1 MKTLL
6 RCFGLAACLFG
17 QLGSVSPV
25 QAAVQ
30 TLNLFGRSNGE
41 LPSVVLD
48 EADWRWLRDKGSLRL
63 GAALP
68 DSAPFGMI
76 TGGQDYEGITADYAA
91 LLAGMLHIKI
101 EVLRYDSRAE
111 AMRALRDG
119 ELDLVGAV
127 NSFDGTDPELV
138 LTSAYVQ
145 APSVLVTRSGPS
157 KVLAPDL
164 AGNRLAIV
172 DQVQPTDVVTANY
185 PKAALQLHSSAQSAI
200 GAVAFNQ
207 ADAYLGDAVSTHYLV
222 GKYFLNDVYLTTLS
236 SVFST
241 HFSFALNQRNGQLL
255 QIINAALEVIPIS
268 DRMTILRR
276 WGAGDL
282 NVAGLDSLQFTVA
295 EQRWMQKHPRLTVAV
310 NDSLP
315 PVSFFDGQGEFR
327 GIGAEVL
334 AKVSQRTGLKF
345 DVLRSSSMEKL
356 VEQVRAGNADL
367 IAAFTPST
375 VREGELRFTRP
386 YMTSPFVLITQNE
399 AGSAQ
404 SFEGMVG
411 KRLAMRRGNA
421 LQEYIRET
429 FPGIQ
434 LIETATSAEALALVD
449 KGEADGA
456 LNSLINGRY
465 MILRQYRD
473 RLRVAGVVGPLSA
486 QTGFATDRGALE
498 LYSILDKALQSIP
511 PEELDELT
519 SRWRH
524 DVVID
529 NDSWLHHRSAV
540 IQGFVIFALLLI
552 LALAWIA
559 HLRKLVSIREKAELA
574 LNDQMEFM
582 RALIDGTPHPIYVR
596 DREGRLISCNSAY
609 LDALGLPRE
618 AVMGKRLIDSP
629 VVGHS
634 DAQTFQAEYVKVME
648 SGMRW
653 IKDRTYTHSDGV
665 VHTVYHWML
674 PYHTSEG
681 VVMGIIA
688 GWINISDRQRLMDQ
702 LQSAK
707 QSADDAN
714 RAKTTFLATMSHE
727 IRTPMNAVIG
737 MLELAMKKA
746 DQGVMD
752 RFAIEVASG
761 AARGLL
767 DLIGDILDIAR
778 IESGRLSLTP
788 ERASLRELVESV
800 VRMFEGVARQKG
812 VRLLLDFDLKAC
824 RDVLI
829 DPLRFKQILSNL
841 LSNAIK
847 FTDEGEVRLSVQTV
861 LGVCGERLAIHVQVK
876 DTGIGIS
883 AEDQALLFN
892 PFGQARNNHQSA
904 RGGSGLG
911 LVISR
916 TLCEMMDGHLHLT
929 SVPGKGTQIDI
940 RLDLLILQPVPAAES
955 PAAVLTDQ
963 ASVLNILV
971 IDDYPANRLLLSQ
984 QLSYLGHS
992 VSDAEDG
999 AHGLRAWRNGHFDVV
1014 ITDCNMPVMNGYELT
1029 RAIRDEEKSSGAEPC
1044 LILGLTANAQ
1054 PEEKDRCL
1062 AEGMDDCL
1070 FKPISLGDLSA
1081 RLASVQSG
1089 AELSTDSAPSP
1100 VVEGDINL
1108 SSLQQLTYGDHNA
1121 IRKLLGDLA
1130 SSNEEDMLRLIKL
1143 FGEHDLSG
1151 LSSLA
1156 HRVKGGARLIK
1167 AGSLILCC
1175 EQLESVCMGADSAAL
1190 TEAVDALQQA
1200 MEQLAHTLERH
1211 MADPDAVERG
1221 AGVAVD

>member
-6 RCFGLAACLFG
+6 RCCALAVCLLG
-17 QLGSVSPV
+17 QWGSVSPA

-30 TLNLFGRSNGE
+30 ALNLFGRSTGE
-41 LPSVVLD
+41 LPAVVLE
-48 EADWRWLRDKGSLRL
+48 EADWRWLRNKGSLRL

-68 DSAPFGMI
+68 DNAPFGMI

-91 LLAGMLHIKI
+91 LLAGMLHIRI
-101 EVLRYDSRAE
+101 DVFRYDSRNE
-111 AMRALRDG
+111 AMQALRDG
-119 ELDLVGAV
+119 EVDLVGAV
-127 NSFDGTDPELV
+127 NSFDGTDPELA
-138 LTSAYVQ
+138 LTTAYVQ
-145 APSVLVTRSGPS
+145 APSVLVTRSGAS
-157 KVLAPDL
+157 KALAPDL
-164 AGNRLAIV
+164 AGERLAIV
-172 DQVQPTDVVTANY
+172 DHLQPTDAVVANY
-185 PKAALQLHSSAQSAI
+185 PKSVLQFHTSAQNAI

-236 SVFST
+236 GVLST
-241 HFSFALNQRNGQLL
+241 HFSFALNQRNSQLL
-255 QIINAALEVIPIS
+255 HILNAALEVIPIS
-268 DRMTILRR
+268 DRMAILRR

-282 NVAGLDSLQFTVA
+282 NVAGLDPLPFTAA
-295 EQRWMQKHPRLTVAV
+295 EQRWMQSHPRLTVAV
-310 NDSLP
+310 NDGLP

-345 DVLRSSSMEKL
+345 DVVRSSSMEKL
-356 VEQVRAGNADL
+356 IEQIRAGKADL

-375 VREGELRFTRP
+375 AREGELRFTRP
-386 YMTSPFVLITQNE
+386 YLTSPFVLITRDLPDR
-399 AGSAQ
+399 AQ
-404 SFEGMVG
+404 SLQGMVG

-421 LQEYIRET
+421 LQDYLRES

-434 LIETATSAEALALVD
+434 LIETTTSAEALALVD
-449 KGEADGA
+449 KGDADGA

-473 RLRVAGVVGPLSA
+473 RLRVAAVVGPLSA
-486 QTGFATDRGALE
+486 PTGFATDRGALE

-511 PEELDELT
+511 PEELDELM

-540 IQGFVIFALLLI
+540 IQGFVIFALLLM
-552 LALAWIA
+552 LAAVWII
-559 HLRKLVSIREKAELA
+559 HLRKLVSTREKAERA

-582 RALIDGTPHPIYVR
+582 RALIDGTPHAIYVR

-618 AVMGKRLIDSP
+618 AVMGKRLTDSS

-634 DAQTFQAEYVKVME
+634 DAQTFQAEYIKVME
-648 SGMRW
+648 SGTRW
-653 IKDRTYTHSDGV
+653 IQDRTYIHSDGV

-688 GWINISDRQRLMDQ
+688 GWIDISDRQRLMDQ

-707 QSADDAN
+707 KSADDAN

-788 ERASLRELVESV
+788 QRASLRELVESV

-812 VRLLLDFDLKAC
+812 LRLLLDFDLKAS

-847 FTDEGEVRLSVQTV
+847 FTDEGEVRLSVQAV
-861 LGVCGERLAIHVQVK
+861 LGACGERLRIHVQVK
-876 DTGIGIS
+876 DSGIGIS
-883 AEDQALLFN
+883 PEDQALLFN

-916 TLCEMMDGHLHLT
+916 TLCEMMDGELHLT
-929 SVPGKGTQIDI
+929 SAPGKGTQIDI
-940 RLDLLILQPVPAAES
+940 CLDLLILQPVPATEL
-955 PAAVLTDQ
+955 PAAELTDQ

-999 AHGLRAWRNGHFDVV
+999 AHGLRAWRNGRFDVV

-1029 RAIRDEEKSSGAEPC
+1029 RAIRDEERSTGAGPC

-1070 FKPISLGDLSA
+1070 FKPISLGDLST
-1081 RLASVQSG
+1081 RLASVQSAAQSPAQG
-1089 AELSTDSAPSP
+1089 AVSP
-1100 VVEGDINL
+1100 AAEGDINL
-1108 SSLQQLTYGDHNA
+1108 NSLQQLTRGDQGA
-1121 IRKLLGDLA
+1121 VRKLLGDLA

-1151 LSSLA
+1151 LSDLA
-1156 HRVKGGARLIK
+1156 HRVKGGARIIK
-1167 AGSLILCC
+1167 AGGLIQCC
-1175 EQLESVCMGADSAAL
+1175 EQLEAICMGADAAAL

-1200 MEQLAHTLERH
+1200 MERLAHTLEHRIG
-1211 MADPDAVERG
+1211 DPGTVES
-1221 AGVAVD
+1221 

>member
-1 MKTLL
+1 MNTLL
-6 RCFGLAACLFG
+6 RCFGLAACL
-17 QLGSVSPV
+17 LGPV
-25 QAAVQ
+25 GCVAPAQGAVQ

-41 LPSVVLD
+41 TPAVVLE
-48 EADWRWLRDKGSLRL
+48 EADWRWLRNKSSLRL
-63 GAALP
+63 GV
-68 DSAPFGMI
+68 SAPDYAPFDMTI
-76 TGGQDYEGITADYAA
+76 GGQDYEGITADYAE
-91 LLAGMLHIKI
+91 LLARMLHIRI
-101 EVLRYDSRAE
+101 EVLRFDSRAE
-111 AMRALRDG
+111 ALRALRSG
-119 ELDLVGAV
+119 ELDLVGSA
-127 NSFDGTDPELV
+127 NSFDGADPELT
-138 LTSAYVQ
+138 LTGAYVQ
-145 APSVLVTRSGPS
+145 APSVLVTRSGAGQ
-157 KVLAPDL
+157 VLAPDL
-164 AGNRLAIV
+164 GVSRLAIL
-172 DQVQPTDVVTANY
+172 DNFQPTDVIGAVY
-185 PKAALQLHSSAQSAI
+185 PKADLRLYPSIQSAI

-207 ADAYLGDAVSTHYLV
+207 VDAYLGDAVSTHYLV
-222 GKYFLNDVYLTTLS
+222 SKYFLNDVHLATLPS
-236 SVFST
+236 AYSA
-241 HFSFALNQRNGQLL
+241 HFSFALHQRNPQLL
-255 QIINAALEVIPIS
+255 RIVNAALEVIPITE
-268 DRMTILRR
+268 RTTILRR
-276 WGAGDL
+276 WGA
-282 NVAGLDSLQFTVA
+282 AGMSITGFEPLKFSAA

-310 NDSLP
+310 NDGLA
-315 PVSFFDGQGEFR
+315 PVSFFNGQGEFR
-327 GIGAEVL
+327 GISVEVL
-334 AKVSQRTGLKF
+334 AKISQRTGLKF
-345 DVLRSSSMEKL
+345 DVLRGNSMDKL
-356 VEQVRAGNADL
+356 IEQVRAGNADL

-375 VREGELRFTRP
+375 VHEGELRLTRP
-386 YMTSPFVLITQNE
+386 YLTGPFVLITRGG
-399 AGSAQ
+399 AGSPETLE
-404 SFEGMVG
+404 SMLG
-411 KRLAMRRGNA
+411 KKLALRRGNA
-421 LQEYIRET
+421 LHDFISET

-434 LIETATSAEALALVD
+434 LIETVTSAEAMALVD

-456 LNSLINGRY
+456 INSLINGRY
-465 MILRQYRD
+465 LILRQYRD
-473 RLRVAGVVGPLSA
+473 RLRAANVVGPLLA

-519 SRWRH
+519 GRWLH
-524 DVVID
+524 DAMIGHD
-529 NDSWLHHRSAV
+529 RWLHHREAV
-540 IQGFVIFALLLI
+540 IRGYVIFTLLLI
-552 LALAWIA
+552 LALVWIV
-559 HLRKLVSIREKAELA
+559 HLRKLVSTREKAELA

-582 RALIDGTPHPIYVR
+582 SALIDGTPHPIYVR
-596 DREGRLISCNSAY
+596 DREGRLVSCNSAY
-609 LDALGLPRE
+609 LKVLGVPRE
-618 AVMGKRLIDSP
+618 TVMGQRITEST

-634 DAQTFQAEYVKVME
+634 DALTLQAEYMKVME
-648 SGMRW
+648 SGTRW
-653 IKDRTYTHSDGV
+653 IQDRAYTHSDGV

-674 PYHTSEG
+674 PYRTSDG
-681 VVMGIIA
+681 VVAGIIA
-688 GWINISDRQRLMDQ
+688 GWIDISDRQRLMDQ
-702 LQSAK
+702 LQNAK
-707 QSADDAN
+707 KSADDAN
-714 RAKTTFLATMSHE
+714 RAKTTFLANMSHE

-737 MLELAMKKA
+737 MLELAMKQA

-761 AARGLL
+761 AARGLQ

-788 ERASLRELVESV
+788 ERVSLRELVESV

-812 VRLLLDFDLKAC
+812 VRLLLDFDLKAS

-847 FTDEGEVRLSVQTV
+847 FTDEGEVCLSVQAV

-876 DTGIGIS
+876 DSGIGIS

-892 PFGQARNNHQSA
+892 SFGQARNNHQSA

-916 TLCEMMDGHLHLT
+916 TLCEMMDGQLHLA

-940 RLDLLILQPVPAAES
+940 RLDLLILQSAPAAEL
-955 PAAVLTDQ
+955 PTAELTDQ

-971 IDDYPANRLLLSQ
+971 VDDYPANRLLLSR

-999 AHGLRAWRNGHFDVV
+999 AHGLRAWRNDHFDVV

-1054 PEEKDRCL
+1054 PEEKDRCV

-1089 AELSTDSAPSP
+1089 AQSSVHGVLSP

-1108 SSLQQLTYGDHNA
+1108 SSLQQLTRGDHSA
-1121 IRKLLGDLA
+1121 IRKLLGDLT

-1151 LSSLA
+1151 LSDLA
-1156 HRVKGGARLIK
+1156 HRVKGGARIIK
-1167 AGSLILCC
+1167 ASSLIQCC
-1175 EQLESVCMGADSAAL
+1175 EQLEAVCTGGDAAAL

-1200 MEQLAHTLERH
+1200 MERLAHALEQH
-1211 MADPDAVERG
+1211 MVDPDIADIGASVAVE
-1221 AGVAVD
+1221 

>member
-6 RCFGLAACLFG
+6 RCCALAVCLLG
-17 QLGSVSPV
+17 QWGSVSPA

-30 TLNLFGRSNGE
+30 ALNLFGRSTGE
-41 LPSVVLD
+41 LPAVVLE
-48 EADWRWLRDKGSLRL
+48 EADWRWLRNKGSLRL

-68 DSAPFGMI
+68 DNAPFGMI
-76 TGGQDYEGITADYAA
+76 TGGQEYEGITADYAA
-91 LLAGMLHIKI
+91 LLAGMLHIRI
-101 EVLRYDSRAE
+101 DVFRYDSRNE
-111 AMRALRDG
+111 AMQALRDG
-119 ELDLVGAV
+119 EVDLVGAV
-127 NSFDGTDPELV
+127 NSFDGTDPELA
-138 LTSAYVQ
+138 LTTAYVQ
-145 APSVLVTRSGPS
+145 APSVLVTRSGAS
-157 KVLAPDL
+157 KALAPDL
-164 AGNRLAIV
+164 AGERLAIV
-172 DQVQPTDVVTANY
+172 DHLQPTDAVVANY
-185 PKAALQLHSSAQSAI
+185 PKSVLQFHTSAQNAI

-236 SVFST
+236 GVLST
-241 HFSFALNQRNGQLL
+241 HFSFALNQRNSQLL
-255 QIINAALEVIPIS
+255 HILNAALEVIPIS
-268 DRMTILRR
+268 DRMAILRR

-282 NVAGLDSLQFTVA
+282 NVAGLDPLPFTAA
-295 EQRWMQKHPRLTVAV
+295 EQRWMQNHPRLTVAV
-310 NDSLP
+310 NDGLP

-345 DVLRSSSMEKL
+345 DVVRSSSMEKL
-356 VEQVRAGNADL
+356 IEQIRAGKADL

-375 VREGELRFTRP
+375 AREGELRFTRP
-386 YMTSPFVLITQNE
+386 YLTSPFVLITRDLPDR
-399 AGSAQ
+399 AQ
-404 SFEGMVG
+404 SLQGMVG

-421 LQEYIRET
+421 LQDYLRES

-434 LIETATSAEALALVD
+434 LIETTTSAEALALVD
-449 KGEADGA
+449 KGDADGA

-473 RLRVAGVVGPLSA
+473 RLRVAAVVGPLSA
-486 QTGFATDRGALE
+486 PTGFATDRGALE

-511 PEELDELT
+511 PEELDELM

-540 IQGFVIFALLLI
+540 IQGFVIFALLLM
-552 LALAWIA
+552 LAAVWII
-559 HLRKLVSIREKAELA
+559 HLRKLVSTREKAERA

-582 RALIDGTPHPIYVR
+582 RALIDGTPHAIYVR

-618 AVMGKRLIDSP
+618 AVMGKRLTDSS

-634 DAQTFQAEYVKVME
+634 DAQTFQAEYIKVME
-648 SGMRW
+648 SGTRW
-653 IKDRTYTHSDGV
+653 IQDRTYIHSDGV

-688 GWINISDRQRLMDQ
+688 GWIDISDRQRLMDQ

-707 QSADDAN
+707 KSADDAN

-788 ERASLRELVESV
+788 QRASLRELVESV

-812 VRLLLDFDLKAC
+812 LRLLLDFDLKAS

-847 FTDEGEVRLSVQTV
+847 FTDEGEVRLSVQAV
-861 LGVCGERLAIHVQVK
+861 LGACGERLRIHVQVK
-876 DTGIGIS
+876 DSGIGIS
-883 AEDQALLFN
+883 PEDQALLFN

-916 TLCEMMDGHLHLT
+916 TLCEMMDGELHLT
-929 SVPGKGTQIDI
+929 SAPGKGTQIDI
-940 RLDLLILQPVPAAES
+940 CLDLLILQPVPATEL
-955 PAAVLTDQ
+955 PAAELTDQ

-999 AHGLRAWRNGHFDVV
+999 AHGLRAWRNGRFDVV

-1029 RAIRDEEKSSGAEPC
+1029 RAIRDEERSTGAGPC

-1070 FKPISLGDLSA
+1070 FKPISLGDLST
-1081 RLASVQSG
+1081 RLASVQSAAQSPAQG
-1089 AELSTDSAPSP
+1089 AVSP
-1100 VVEGDINL
+1100 AAEGDINL
-1108 SSLQQLTYGDHNA
+1108 NSLQQLTRGDQGA
-1121 IRKLLGDLA
+1121 VRKLLGDLA

-1151 LSSLA
+1151 LSDLA
-1156 HRVKGGARLIK
+1156 HRVKGGARIIK
-1167 AGSLILCC
+1167 AGGLIQCC
-1175 EQLESVCMGADSAAL
+1175 EQLEAICMGADAAAL

-1200 MEQLAHTLERH
+1200 MERLAHTLEHRIG
-1211 MADPDAVERG
+1211 DPGTVES
-1221 AGVAVD
+1221 

>member
-1 MKTLL
+1 MNTLL
-6 RCFGLAACLFG
+6 RCVGMAACLLC
-17 QLGSVSPV
+17 QLGNVSPV
-25 QAAVQ
+25 QAEIQ
-30 TLNLFGRSNGE
+30 PLNLLGRSNGE
-41 LPSVVLD
+41 HPSVILD
-48 EADWRWLRDKGSLRL
+48 EENWRWLRDKGSLRL
-63 GAALP
+63 GVSLP
-68 DSAPFGMI
+68 DNPPFGMI
-76 TGGQDYEGITADYAA
+76 SGGQDYEGITADYAA
-91 LLAGMLHIKI
+91 LLASMLHIKI

-111 AMRALRDG
+111 AMQALRDG
-119 ELDLVGAV
+119 ELELLGNV
-127 NSFDGTDPELV
+127 NSFDGTDQDLI
-138 LTSAYVQ
+138 LTNAYVQ
-145 APSVLVTRSGPS
+145 APSVLVTRSGTS
-157 KVLAPDL
+157 KVLASDL
-164 AGNRLAIV
+164 AGDRLAIV
-172 DQVQPTDVVTANY
+172 DQVLPADAINANY
-185 PKAALQLHSSAQSAI
+185 PKAALQLHPSAQSAL

-207 ADAYLGDAVSTHYLV
+207 ADAYVGDAVSTHYLV
-222 GKYFLNDVYLTTLS
+222 GKYFLNEVYLTTLS
-236 SVFST
+236 GVSSQ
-241 HFSFALNQRNGQLL
+241 FSFALNQRNSGLL
-255 QIINAALEVIPIS
+255 RIINAALEVIPIS
-268 DRMTILRR
+268 ERMTILHR

-282 NVAGLDSLQFTVA
+282 NVAGPDPLQFTET
-295 EQRWMQKHPRLTVAV
+295 EQRWLQKHPRLTVAV
-310 NDSLP
+310 NDGLP

-345 DVLRSSSMEKL
+345 DVVRSSSMEKL
-356 VEQVRAGNADL
+356 VDQLRSGSADL
-367 IAAFTPST
+367 IVAFTPST
-375 VREGELRFTRP
+375 AREGELRFTRP
-386 YMTSPFVLITQNE
+386 YLTSPFVLITQDRPDQP
-399 AGSAQ
+399 Q
-404 SFEGMVG
+404 SLEGMVG

-421 LQEYIRET
+421 LQDYIRET

-434 LIETATSAEALALVD
+434 LIETTTSAEALALVD
-449 KGEADGA
+449 KGDADGA
-456 LNSLINGRY
+456 LNSLLNGRY

-473 RLRVAGVVGPLSA
+473 RLRVAGLVGPLLA
-486 QTGFATDRGALE
+486 TTGFATERGALE
-498 LYSILDKALQSIP
+498 LYSILDKVLQSIP

-519 SRWRH
+519 RRWRH

-529 NDSWLHHRSAV
+529 NDSWLQYRSAV
-540 IQGFVIFALLLI
+540 IQGFAVSALLLM
-552 LALAWIA
+552 LALLWNVR
-559 HLRKLVSIREKAELA
+559 LRKLVSTRKKAELA

-596 DREGRLISCNSAY
+596 DCEGRLISCNCAY

-618 AVMGKRLIDSP
+618 AVMGQRLTDSP
-629 VVGHS
+629 VVGRA
-634 DAQTFQAEYVKVME
+634 DAETFQAEYIKVME
-648 SGMRW
+648 SGTRW
-653 IKDRTYTHSDGV
+653 IKDRTYIHSDGV

-688 GWINISDRQRLMDQ
+688 GWIDISDRQRLLDQ

-767 DLIGDILDIAR
+767 DLIGDILDISR

-812 VRLLLDFDLKAC
+812 LRLLLDFDLKAS

-847 FTDEGEVRLSVQTV
+847 FTDEGEVRLCVQA
-861 LGVCGERLAIHVQVK
+861 LLSACGERLAIHVQVK
-876 DTGIGIS
+876 DTGIGICP
-883 AEDQALLFN
+883 EDQALLFN

-929 SVPGKGTQIDI
+929 SLPGKGTQIDI
-940 RLDLLILQPVPAAES
+940 CLDLMILQPVPAAERQ
-955 PAAVLTDQ
+955 AAKLPDQ
-963 ASVLNILV
+963 MSMLSILV

-999 AHGLRAWRNGHFDVV
+999 AHGLRAWRNGHYDVV

-1029 RAIRDEEKSSGAEPC
+1029 QAIRDEERSSGAPPC
-1044 LILGLTANAQ
+1044 LIFGLTANAQ

-1070 FKPISLGDLSA
+1070 FKPISLSDLSA
-1081 RLASVQSG
+1081 RLACVESG
-1089 AELSTDSAPSP
+1089 ESPLKSAVSP

-1108 SSLQQLTYGDHNA
+1108 SSLQQLNRGDQTA
-1121 IRKLLGDLA
+1121 IRKLLRNLA

-1143 FGEHDLSG
+1143 FGAHDLSG
-1151 LSSLA
+1151 LSELA
-1156 HRVKGGARLIK
+1156 HRVKGGARIIK
-1167 AGSLILCC
+1167 AGVLIQCC
-1175 EQLESVCMGADSAAL
+1175 EQLEEVCRGDDNAAL

-1200 MEQLAHTLERH
+1200 MERLGHTLEQEI
-1211 MADPDAVERG
+1211 ADPQAVEKG
-1221 AGVAVD
+1221 GSVDVD

>member
-6 RCFGLAACLFG
+6 RCFGLAVCLLC

-25 QAAVQ
+25 QAEVKI
-30 TLNLFGRSNGE
+30 LNLFGRSNGE
-41 LPSVVLD
+41 RSSVVLD
-48 EADWRWLRDKGSLRL
+48 EEDWRWLRDKGSLRL
-63 GAALP
+63 GVSLP
-68 DSAPFGMI
+68 DNAPFGMI
-76 TGGQDYEGITADYAA
+76 TGGQDYEGITADNAA

-101 EVLRYDSRAE
+101 VVLRYDSSAE
-111 AMRALRDG
+111 AIQALRNG
-119 ELDLVGAV
+119 EVDLLGTV
-127 NSFDGTDPELV
+127 NSFDGTDPDLA

-145 APSVLVTRSGPS
+145 APLVLVTRSGTS
-157 KVLAPDL
+157 KMLPPDL

-172 DQVQPTDVVTANY
+172 DHALPADTITANY
-185 PKAALQLHSSAQSAI
+185 PKAGLQPHPSAQSAI
-200 GAVAFNQ
+200 GAVAFNK

-236 SVFST
+236 GVST
-241 HFSFALNQRNGQLL
+241 HFSFALNQRNSRLL
-255 QIINAALEVIPIS
+255 HIINAALEVIPIS
-268 DRMTILRR
+268 ERVTILHR

-282 NVAGLDSLQFTVA
+282 NVAGLDPLQFTET
-295 EQRWMQKHPRLTVAV
+295 EQRWLQNHPRLTVAV
-310 NDSLP
+310 NDGLP

-327 GIGAEVL
+327 GIAAEVL

-345 DVLRSSSMEKL
+345 DVVRSSSMQKL
-356 VEQVRAGNADL
+356 IDQIRSGDADL
-367 IAAFTPST
+367 IVAFTPST
-375 VREGELRFTRP
+375 VREGQLRFTRP
-386 YMTSPFVLITQNE
+386 YLTSPFVLITQT
-399 AGSAQ
+399 GGDRAQ
-404 SFEGMVG
+404 SLEGMVG

-421 LQEYIRET
+421 LQDYIRET

-434 LIETATSAEALALVD
+434 LIETSTSAEALAMVD
-449 KGEADGA
+449 KGDADGA
-456 LNSLINGRY
+456 LNSLINVRY
-465 MILRQYRD
+465 MILRHYHG
-473 RLRVAGVVGPLSA
+473 RLQVASLVGSLSA
-486 QTGFATDRGALE
+486 PTAFATDRGALE
-498 LYSILDKALQSIP
+498 LYSILNKVLQSIP

-519 SRWRH
+519 RRWRH

-529 NDSWLHHRSAV
+529 NDSWLHYRSAV
-540 IQGFVIFALLLI
+540 IQGFVIFALFLL
-552 LALAWIA
+552 LALVWIVR
-559 HLRKLVSIREKAELA
+559 LRKRESTREKAELA

-596 DREGRLISCNSAY
+596 DCEGRLISCNLAY

-618 AVMGKRLIDSP
+618 AVIGKRLTEST
-629 VVGHS
+629 VVGRA
-634 DAQTFQAEYVKVME
+634 DAETFQAEYIQVME
-648 SGMRW
+648 SGTRW
-653 IKDRTYTHSDGV
+653 IKDRTYVHSDGV

-688 GWINISDRQRLMDQ
+688 GWIDISDRQRLMDQ

-761 AARGLL
+761 AAQGLL

-800 VRMFEGVARQKG
+800 VRMFDGVARQKG

-847 FTDEGEVRLSVQTV
+847 FTDEGEVRLSVQAI
-861 LGVCGERLAIHVQVK
+861 LSACGERLAIHIQVN
-876 DTGIGIS
+876 DTGIGIC

-911 LVISR
+911 LLISR

-929 SVPGKGTQIDI
+929 SLPGKGTQIDI
-940 RLDLLILQPVPAAES
+940 CLDLMILQPVPATERSVAKI
-955 PAAVLTDQ
+955 PDQ
-963 ASVLNILV
+963 MSVLNILV

-999 AHGLRAWRNGHFDVV
+999 AHGLRAWRSGHFDVV
-1014 ITDCNMPVMNGYELT
+1014 ITDCNMPVMDGYELT
-1029 RAIRDEEKSSGAEPC
+1029 QAIRDEERSSGETPC

-1054 PEEKDRCL
+1054 SEEKDRCL

-1070 FKPISLGDLSA
+1070 FKPISLSDLST
-1081 RLASVQSG
+1081 RLASVESG
-1089 AELSTDSAPSP
+1089 VESP
-1100 VVEGDINL
+1100 VKGTSSLVVEGDINL
-1108 SSLQQLTYGDHNA
+1108 TSLQQLNCGDQTA
-1121 IRKLLGDLA
+1121 IRKLLGNLA
-1130 SSNEEDMLRLIKL
+1130 SSNEEDILRLIKL

-1151 LSSLA
+1151 LSTLA
-1156 HRVKGGARLIK
+1156 HRVKGGARIIK
-1167 AGSLILCC
+1167 AVVLIQCC
-1175 EQLESVCMGADSAAL
+1175 EQLEAVCRVGDNAAL
-1190 TEAVDALQQA
+1190 TDAVDALQQA
-1200 MEQLAHTLERH
+1200 MEQLGHTLEQH
-1211 MADPDAVERG
+1211 IADPEAVEKG
-1221 AGVAVD
+1221 DNVDVD

>member
-1 MKTLL
+1 MNTLL
-6 RCFGLAACLFG
+6 RCFGLAACLLG
-17 QLGSVSPV
+17 PLGSVAPA
-25 QAAVQ
+25 QGAVQ

-41 LPSVVLD
+41 TPAVVLE
-48 EADWRWLRDKGSLRL
+48 EADWRWLRNKGSLRL
-63 GAALP
+63 GV
-68 DSAPFGMI
+68 SAPEYAPFDI
-76 TGGQDYEGITADYAA
+76 VTGGQDYEGITADYAA
-91 LLAGMLHIKI
+91 LLAAMLHIRI
-101 EVLRYDSRAE
+101 EVLRFDSRAE
-111 AMRALRDG
+111 ALRALRSG
-119 ELDLVGAV
+119 ELDLVGSA
-127 NSFDGTDPELV
+127 NSFDGADPELT

-145 APSVLVTRSGPS
+145 APSVLVTRSGAGQ
-157 KVLAPDL
+157 VLAPDL
-164 AGNRLAIV
+164 GVSRLAIL
-172 DQVQPTDVVTANY
+172 DNFQPTDVIGAVY
-185 PKAALQLHSSAQSAI
+185 PKADLRLYPSIQGAI

-207 ADAYLGDAVSTHYLV
+207 VDAYLGDAVSTHYLV
-222 GKYFLNDVYLTTLS
+222 SKYFLNDVHLTTLPS
-236 SVFST
+236 AYST
-241 HFSFALNQRNGQLL
+241 HFSFALHQRNPQLL
-255 QIINAALEVIPIS
+255 HIVNAALEVIPITE
-268 DRMTILRR
+268 RMTILRR

-282 NVAGLDSLQFTVA
+282 NIEHLDPLQFTAA

-310 NDSLP
+310 NDSLAP
-315 PVSFFDGQGEFR
+315 ISFFDGKGEFR
-327 GIGAEVL
+327 GISAEVL

-345 DVLRSSSMEKL
+345 DVLRRNSMDKL
-356 VEQVRAGNADL
+356 IEQIRGGNADL

-375 VREGELRFTRP
+375 VREDQLRFTRS
-386 YMTSPFVLITQNE
+386 YLTSPFVLITQDK
-399 AGSAQ
+399 AGLPTTLEDMS
-404 SFEGMVG
+404 G
-411 KRLAMRRGNA
+411 KRLALRRGNA
-421 LQEYIRET
+421 LHDFISET
-429 FPGIQ
+429 FPDIR
-434 LIETATSAEALALVD
+434 LIETTTSIEAMELVD
-449 KGEADGA
+449 KGEADGSI
-456 LNSLINGRY
+456 NSLINGRY
-465 MILRQYRD
+465 LILRQYRD
-473 RLRVAGVVGPLSA
+473 RLRVANVVGPLLV

-511 PEELDELT
+511 PEELDELA

-529 NDSWLHHRSAV
+529 HDSWLQHRESV
-540 IQGFVIFALLLI
+540 IQGFLIFTLLLV
-552 LALAWIA
+552 LALVWIA

-596 DREGRLISCNSAY
+596 DREGRLISCNCAY

-618 AVMGKRLIDSP
+618 AVMGQRITEST

-634 DAQTFQAEYVKVME
+634 DAQTFQAEYIKVME
-648 SGMRW
+648 SGTRW
-653 IKDRTYTHSDGV
+653 IQDRTYTHSDGV

-674 PYHTSEG
+674 PYHTSDG
-681 VVMGIIA
+681 VVVGIIA

-707 QSADDAN
+707 KSADDAN

-746 DQGVMD
+746 DQGIMD

-767 DLIGDILDIAR
+767 DLIGEILDIAR

-788 ERASLRELVESV
+788 ERANLRELVESV

-812 VRLLLDFDLKAC
+812 LRLLLDFDLKAS

-847 FTDEGEVRLSVQTV
+847 FTDEGEVRLSVQAV
-861 LGVCGERLAIHVQVK
+861 LSACGERLAIHVQVK
-876 DTGIGIS
+876 DSGIGIS
-883 AEDQALLFN
+883 AEDQELLFN
-892 PFGQARNNHQSA
+892 PFGQARNNPQSA

-916 TLCEMMDGHLHLT
+916 TLCEMMQGQLHLT

-940 RLDLLILQPVPAAES
+940 RLDLLILQPLPAAEL
-955 PAAVLTDQ
+955 PADALTDQ
-963 ASVLNILV
+963 ACVLNILV

-984 QLSYLGHS
+984 QLSYLGHT

-999 AHGLRAWRNGHFDVV
+999 AHGLRAWRNDHFDVV

-1054 PEEKDRCL
+1054 PEEKDRCV

-1081 RLASVQSG
+1081 RLASVRSG
-1089 AELSTDSAPSP
+1089 AESSAQAVVSP

-1108 SSLQQLTYGDHNA
+1108 SSLQQLTRGDHNA

-1151 LSSLA
+1151 LSDLA
-1156 HRVKGGARLIK
+1156 HRVKGGARIIK
-1167 AGSLILCC
+1167 ASSLIQCC
-1175 EQLESVCMGADSAAL
+1175 EQLEAVCMEADAAAL

-1200 MEQLAHTLERH
+1200 MEQLAYTLEQRIGEP
-1211 MADPDAVERG
+1211 AL
-1221 AGVAVD
+1221 

>member
-1 MKTLL
+1 M
-6 RCFGLAACLFG
+6 
-17 QLGSVSPV
+17 
-25 QAAVQ
+25 
-30 TLNLFGRSNGE
+30 
-41 LPSVVLD
+41 VVLD
-48 EADWRWLRDKGSLRL
+48 EKDWRWLRDKGSLRL
-63 GAALP
+63 AVSLP
-68 DSAPFGMI
+68 DNAPFGMI
-76 TGGQDYEGITADYAA
+76 TGGRDYEGITADYAA

-101 EVLRYDSRAE
+101 EVLRYDSRTE
-111 AMRALRDG
+111 AMQALRDA
-119 ELDLVGAV
+119 EVDLLGTV
-127 NSFDGTDPELV
+127 NSFDGTDQDLV
-138 LTSAYVQ
+138 LTRSYVQ
-145 APSVLVTRSGPS
+145 APSVLVTRSGTS
-157 KVLAPDL
+157 KVLAPGL

-172 DQVQPTDVVTANY
+172 DHVLPTDAITASY
-185 PKAALQLHSSAQSAI
+185 PKATLQLHSSAQSAI

-207 ADAYLGDAVSTHYLV
+207 ADAYLGDAVSAHYLV
-222 GKYFLNDVYLTTLS
+222 GKYFLNDVYLTTMS
-236 SVFST
+236 GVST
-241 HFSFALNQRNGQLL
+241 HFSFALNQRNSRLL
-255 QIINAALEVIPIS
+255 RIINTALEVIPTS
-268 DRMTILRR
+268 KRMTILRR

-282 NVAGLDSLQFTVA
+282 NVAGFDPPQLTGI
-295 EQRWMQKHPRLTVAV
+295 EQRWLQKHPRLSVGV
-310 NDSLP
+310 NDGLP
-315 PVSFFDGQGEFR
+315 PVSYFDGQGEFR

-345 DVLRSSSMEKL
+345 DVVRSSSMQEL
-356 VEQVRAGNADL
+356 IDEVRSGNLDL

-375 VREGELRFTRP
+375 AREEQLRFTRP
-386 YMTSPFVLITQNE
+386 YLTSPFVLITQD
-399 AGSAQ
+399 GPDKPQ
-404 SFEGMVG
+404 SLEGMVG

-421 LQEYIRET
+421 LQDYIRDA
-429 FPGIQ
+429 FPGVQ
-434 LIETATSAEALALVD
+434 LIETTTSAEALALVD
-449 KGEADGA
+449 KGGADGA

-473 RLRVAGVVGPLSA
+473 RLRVASVVGHLSA
-486 QTGFATDRGALE
+486 PTGFATDRGALE
-498 LYSILDKALQSIP
+498 LYSILDKVLQSIP

-519 SRWRH
+519 RRWRH

-529 NDSWLHHRSAV
+529 NDSWLHYRLAV
-540 IQGFVIFALLLI
+540 IQGFVIFALFLM
-552 LALAWIA
+552 LALAWIFR
-559 HLRKLVSIREKAELA
+559 LRKRESSREKAELA

-596 DREGRLISCNSAY
+596 DCEGRLISCNLAY
-609 LDALGLPRE
+609 LDALGLPRD
-618 AVMGKRLIDSP
+618 AVIGKRLTDSP
-629 VVGHS
+629 VVGRA
-634 DAQTFQAEYVKVME
+634 DAETFQAEYIQVME
-648 SGMRW
+648 SGTRW
-653 IKDRTYTHSDGV
+653 IKDRTYIHSDGV

-674 PYHTSEG
+674 PYHSSEG

-688 GWINISDRQRLMDQ
+688 GWIDISDRQRLMDQ

-761 AARGLL
+761 AAQGLL

-847 FTDEGEVRLSVQTV
+847 FTDEGEVRLSVQAV
-861 LGVCGERLAIHVQVK
+861 LSACGERLAIHVQVK
-876 DTGIGIS
+876 DTGIGICP
-883 AEDQALLFN
+883 EDQALLFN

-916 TLCEMMDGHLHLT
+916 SLCEMMDGHLHLT
-929 SVPGKGTQIDI
+929 SLPGKGTQIDI
-940 RLDLLILQPVPAAES
+940 CLDLMILQPVPAAER
-955 PAAVLTDQ
+955 AVAKLQDQ
-963 ASVLNILV
+963 MSVLNILV

-1014 ITDCNMPVMNGYELT
+1014 ITDCSMPVMDGYELT
-1029 RAIRDEEKSSGAEPC
+1029 QAIRDEERSSGAQPC

-1070 FKPISLGDLSA
+1070 FKPISLSDLSV
-1081 RLASVQSG
+1081 RLAAVEPGPESLVKDAVS
-1089 AELSTDSAPSP
+1089 S

-1108 SSLQQLTYGDHNA
+1108 SSLQQLNRGDQTA
-1121 IRKLLGDLA
+1121 IRKLLRNLA
-1130 SSNEEDMLRLIKL
+1130 SSNQEDMLRLIKL

-1151 LSSLA
+1151 LSALA
-1156 HRVKGGARLIK
+1156 HRVKGGARIIK
-1167 AGSLILCC
+1167 AYVLIQCC
-1175 EQLESVCMGADSAAL
+1175 EQLEAVCSGADNAAV

-1200 MEQLAHTLERH
+1200 MERLGHTLEQH
-1211 MADPDAVERG
+1211 IADPETVEKG
-1221 AGVAVD
+1221 GSVDVD

>member
-1 MKTLL
+1 MNTLL
-6 RCFGLAACLFG
+6 RCVGLAACLLC
-17 QLGSVSPV
+17 QLGNVSPV
-25 QAAVQ
+25 QAEVQ
-30 TLNLFGRSNGE
+30 PLNLLGRSNGE
-41 LPSVVLD
+41 HPSVILD
-48 EADWRWLRDKGSLRL
+48 EENWRWLRDKGSLRL
-63 GAALP
+63 GVSLP
-68 DSAPFGMI
+68 DNPPLGMI
-76 TGGQDYEGITADYAA
+76 SGGQDYEGITADYAA
-91 LLAGMLHIKI
+91 LLASMLHIKI

-111 AMRALRDG
+111 AMQALRDG
-119 ELDLVGAV
+119 ELELLGNV
-127 NSFDGTDPELV
+127 NSFDGTDPDLI
-138 LTSAYVQ
+138 LTNAYVQ
-145 APSVLVTRSGPS
+145 APSVLVTRSGTS

-164 AGNRLAIV
+164 AGDRLAIV
-172 DQVQPTDVVTANY
+172 DQVLPADAINANY
-185 PKAALQLHSSAQSAI
+185 PKAALQLHPSAQSAL

-207 ADAYLGDAVSTHYLV
+207 ADAYVGDAVSTHYLV
-222 GKYFLNDVYLTTLS
+222 GKYFLNEVYLTTLS
-236 SVFST
+236 GVSSQL
-241 HFSFALNQRNGQLL
+241 SFALNQRNSRLL
-255 QIINAALEVIPIS
+255 RIINAALEAIPIS
-268 DRMTILRR
+268 ERMTILHR

-282 NVAGLDSLQFTVA
+282 NVAGPDPLQFTET
-295 EQRWMQKHPRLTVAV
+295 EQRWLQKHPRLTVAV
-310 NDSLP
+310 NDGLP

-345 DVLRSSSMEKL
+345 DVVRSSSMEKL
-356 VEQVRAGNADL
+356 VDQLRSGSADL
-367 IAAFTPST
+367 IVAFTPST
-375 VREGELRFTRP
+375 AREGELRFTRP
-386 YMTSPFVLITQNE
+386 YLTSPFVLITQDRPDQP
-399 AGSAQ
+399 Q
-404 SFEGMVG
+404 SLEGMVG

-421 LQEYIRET
+421 LQDYIRET

-434 LIETATSAEALALVD
+434 LIETTTSAEALALVD
-449 KGEADGA
+449 KGDADGA
-456 LNSLINGRY
+456 LNSLLNGRY

-473 RLRVAGVVGPLSA
+473 RLRVAGLVGPLLA
-486 QTGFATDRGALE
+486 TTGFATERGALE
-498 LYSILDKALQSIP
+498 LYSILDKVLQSIP

-519 SRWRH
+519 RRWRH

-529 NDSWLHHRSAV
+529 NDSWLQYRSAV
-540 IQGFVIFALLLI
+540 IQGFAVSALLLM
-552 LALAWIA
+552 LALLWNVR
-559 HLRKLVSIREKAELA
+559 LRKLVSTRKKAELA

-596 DREGRLISCNSAY
+596 DCEGRLISCNCAY

-618 AVMGKRLIDSP
+618 AVMGQRLTDSS
-629 VVGHS
+629 VVGRA
-634 DAQTFQAEYVKVME
+634 DAETFQAEYIKVME
-648 SGMRW
+648 SGTRW
-653 IKDRTYTHSDGV
+653 IKDRTYIHSDGV

-688 GWINISDRQRLMDQ
+688 GWIDISDRQRLLDQ

-767 DLIGDILDIAR
+767 DLIGDILDISR

-812 VRLLLDFDLKAC
+812 LRLLLDFDIKAK

-847 FTDEGEVRLSVQTV
+847 FTDEGEVRLCVQA
-861 LGVCGERLAIHVQVK
+861 LLSACGERLAIDVQVK
-876 DTGIGIS
+876 DTGIGICP
-883 AEDQALLFN
+883 EDQALLFN

-929 SVPGKGTQIDI
+929 SLPGKGTQIDI
-940 RLDLLILQPVPAAES
+940 CLDLMILQPVPAAER
-955 PAAVLTDQ
+955 PAAKLPDQ
-963 ASVLNILV
+963 MSMLSILV

-999 AHGLRAWRNGHFDVV
+999 AHGLRAWRNGHYDVV

-1029 RAIRDEEKSSGAEPC
+1029 QAIRDEERSSGAPPC
-1044 LILGLTANAQ
+1044 LIFGLTANAQ

-1070 FKPISLGDLSA
+1070 FKPISLSDLSA
-1081 RLASVQSG
+1081 RLACVEYGESPMK
-1089 AELSTDSAPSP
+1089 SAVSP

-1108 SSLQQLTYGDHNA
+1108 SSLQQLNRGDQTA
-1121 IRKLLGDLA
+1121 IRKLLRNLA

-1143 FGEHDLSG
+1143 FGAHDLSG
-1151 LSSLA
+1151 LSELA
-1156 HRVKGGARLIK
+1156 HRVKGGARIIK
-1167 AGSLILCC
+1167 AGVLIQCC
-1175 EQLESVCMGADSAAL
+1175 EQLEEVCRGDDNAAL
-1190 TEAVDALQQA
+1190 TETVDALQQA
-1200 MEQLAHTLERH
+1200 MERLGHTLEQEI
-1211 MADPDAVERG
+1211 ADPQAVEK
-1221 AGVAVD
+1221 GVSVDVD

>member
-6 RCFGLAACLFG
+6 RCFALAVCLLG
-17 QLGSVSPV
+17 QWGNVSPA

-30 TLNLFGRSNGE
+30 ALNLFGRSTGE
-41 LPSVVLD
+41 LPAVVLE
-48 EADWRWLRDKGSLRL
+48 EADWRWLRNKGSLRL

-68 DSAPFGMI
+68 DNAPFGMI

-101 EVLRYDSRAE
+101 EVRRYDSRGE
-111 AMRALRDG
+111 AMQALRDG
-119 ELDLVGAV
+119 EVDLVGAV
-127 NSFDGTDPELV
+127 NSFDGTDPELA
-138 LTSAYVQ
+138 LTTAYVQ
-145 APSVLVTRSGPS
+145 APSVLVTRSGAS
-157 KVLAPDL
+157 KALAPDL
-164 AGNRLAIV
+164 AGERLAIV
-172 DQVQPTDVVTANY
+172 DHLQPTDAVVANY
-185 PKAALQLHSSAQSAI
+185 PKSELQFHTSAQNAI

-236 SVFST
+236 GVLST
-241 HFSFALNQRNGQLL
+241 HFSFALNQRNSQLL
-255 QIINAALEVIPIS
+255 HILNAALEVIPIS
-268 DRMTILRR
+268 DRMAILRR

-282 NVAGLDSLQFTVA
+282 NVAGLDPLPFTAA
-295 EQRWMQKHPRLTVAV
+295 EQRWMQNHPRLTVAV
-310 NDSLP
+310 NDGLP

-345 DVLRSSSMEKL
+345 DVVRSSSMEKL
-356 VEQVRAGNADL
+356 IEQIRAGKADL

-375 VREGELRFTRP
+375 AREGELRFTRP
-386 YMTSPFVLITQNE
+386 YLTSPFVLITRDLPDR
-399 AGSAQ
+399 AQ
-404 SFEGMVG
+404 SLQAMVG

-421 LQEYIRET
+421 LQDYIRES

-434 LIETATSAEALALVD
+434 LIETTTSAEALALVD

-486 QTGFATDRGALE
+486 PTGFATDRGALE

-540 IQGFVIFALLLI
+540 IQGFVIFALLLM
-552 LALAWIA
+552 LAAVWII
-559 HLRKLVSIREKAELA
+559 HLRKLVSTREKAERA

-582 RALIDGTPHPIYVR
+582 RALIDGTPHAIYVR

-618 AVMGKRLIDSP
+618 AVMGKRLTDSS

-648 SGMRW
+648 SGTRW
-653 IKDRTYTHSDGV
+653 IQDRTYIHSDGV

-688 GWINISDRQRLMDQ
+688 GWIDISDRQRLMDQ

-707 QSADDAN
+707 KSADDAN

-788 ERASLRELVESV
+788 QRASLRELVESV

-812 VRLLLDFDLKAC
+812 LRLLLDFDLKAS

-847 FTDEGEVRLSVQTV
+847 FTDEGEVRLSVQAV
-861 LGVCGERLAIHVQVK
+861 LGACGERLRIHVQVK
-876 DTGIGIS
+876 DSGIGIS

-892 PFGQARNNHQSA
+892 PFGQARHNHQSA

-916 TLCEMMDGHLHLT
+916 TLCEMMDGELNLT
-929 SVPGKGTQIDI
+929 SAPGKGTQIDI
-940 RLDLLILQPVPAAES
+940 CLDLLILQPVPAAEL
-955 PAAVLTDQ
+955 PAAELTDQ
-963 ASVLNILV
+963 ASMLNILV

-999 AHGLRAWRNGHFDVV
+999 AHGLRAWRNGRFDVV

-1029 RAIRDEEKSSGAEPC
+1029 RAIRDEEQSTGAGPC

-1081 RLASVQSG
+1081 RLASVQS
-1089 AELSTDSAPSP
+1089 ALESP
-1100 VVEGDINL
+1100 AQGVPGPAAEGDINL
-1108 SSLQQLTYGDHNA
+1108 NSLQQLTRGDQSA
-1121 IRKLLGDLA
+1121 VRKLLGDLA

-1151 LSSLA
+1151 LSDLA
-1156 HRVKGGARLIK
+1156 HRVKGGARIIK
-1167 AGSLILCC
+1167 AGALIQCC
-1175 EQLESVCMGADSAAL
+1175 EQLEAVCMGADAAAL

-1200 MEQLAHTLERH
+1200 MERLAHTLEHRIGN
-1211 MADPDAVERG
+1211 PGTVES
-1221 AGVAVD
+1221 

>member
-1 MKTLL
+1 MNTLL
-6 RCFGLAACLFG
+6 RCVGLAACLLC

-25 QAAVQ
+25 QAEVQ
-30 TLNLFGRSNGE
+30 PLNLLGRSNGE
-41 LPSVVLD
+41 HPSVILD
-48 EADWRWLRDKGSLRL
+48 EENWRWLRDKGSLRL
-63 GAALP
+63 GVSLP
-68 DSAPFGMI
+68 DNPPFGMI
-76 TGGQDYEGITADYAA
+76 SGGQDYEGITADYAA
-91 LLAGMLHIKI
+91 LLASMLHIKI

-111 AMRALRDG
+111 AMQALRDG
-119 ELDLVGAV
+119 ELELLGNV
-127 NSFDGTDPELV
+127 NSFDGTDPDLI
-138 LTSAYVQ
+138 LTNAYVQ
-145 APSVLVTRSGPS
+145 APSVLVTRSGAS

-164 AGNRLAIV
+164 AGDRLAIV
-172 DQVQPTDVVTANY
+172 DQVLPAEAINANY
-185 PKAALQLHSSAQSAI
+185 PKAALQLHPSAQSAL

-207 ADAYLGDAVSTHYLV
+207 ADAYVGDAVSTHYLV
-222 GKYFLNDVYLTTLS
+222 GKYFLNEVYLTTLS
-236 SVFST
+236 GVSSQ
-241 HFSFALNQRNGQLL
+241 FSFALNQRNSRLL
-255 QIINAALEVIPIS
+255 RIINAALEVIPIS
-268 DRMTILRR
+268 ERMTILHR

-282 NVAGLDSLQFTVA
+282 NVAGPDPLQFTET
-295 EQRWMQKHPRLTVAV
+295 EQRWLQKHPRLTVAV
-310 NDSLP
+310 NDGLP

-345 DVLRSSSMEKL
+345 DVVRSSSMEKL
-356 VEQVRAGNADL
+356 VDQLRSGSADL
-367 IAAFTPST
+367 IVAFTPRT
-375 VREGELRFTRP
+375 AREGELRFTRP
-386 YMTSPFVLITQNE
+386 YLTSPFVLITQDRPDQP
-399 AGSAQ
+399 Q
-404 SFEGMVG
+404 SLEGMVG

-421 LQEYIRET
+421 LQDYIRET

-434 LIETATSAEALALVD
+434 LIETSTSAEALALVD
-449 KGEADGA
+449 KGDADGA
-456 LNSLINGRY
+456 LNSLLNGRY

-473 RLRVAGVVGPLSA
+473 HLRVAGLVGPLLA
-486 QTGFATDRGALE
+486 TTGFATERGALE

-519 SRWRH
+519 RRWRH

-529 NDSWLHHRSAV
+529 NDSWLQYRSAV
-540 IQGFVIFALLLI
+540 IQGFAVSALLLM
-552 LALAWIA
+552 LALLWNVR
-559 HLRKLVSIREKAELA
+559 LRKLVSTRKKAELA

-596 DREGRLISCNSAY
+596 DCEGRLISCNCAY

-618 AVMGKRLIDSP
+618 AVMGQRLTDSP
-629 VVGHS
+629 VVGRA
-634 DAQTFQAEYVKVME
+634 DAETFQAEYLKVME
-648 SGMRW
+648 SGTRW
-653 IKDRTYTHSDGV
+653 IKDRTYIHSDGV

-688 GWINISDRQRLMDQ
+688 GWIDISDRQRLMDQ

-746 DQGVMD
+746 DQGIMD

-767 DLIGDILDIAR
+767 DLIGDILDISR

-812 VRLLLDFDLKAC
+812 LRLLLDFDLKAS

-847 FTDEGEVRLSVQTV
+847 FTDEGEVRLCVQA
-861 LGVCGERLAIHVQVK
+861 LLSASGERLAIHVQVK
-876 DTGIGIS
+876 DTGIGICP
-883 AEDQALLFN
+883 EDQALLFN

-929 SVPGKGTQIDI
+929 SLPGKGTQIDI
-940 RLDLLILQPVPAAES
+940 CLDLMILQPVPAAERR
-955 PAAVLTDQ
+955 AAKLPDQ
-963 ASVLNILV
+963 MNMLSILV

-999 AHGLRAWRNGHFDVV
+999 AHGLRAWRNGHYDVV

-1029 RAIRDEEKSSGAEPC
+1029 QAIRDEERSSGAPPC
-1044 LILGLTANAQ
+1044 LIFGLTANAQ

-1070 FKPISLGDLSA
+1070 FKPISLSDLSA
-1081 RLASVQSG
+1081 RLACVESWESPMK
-1089 AELSTDSAPSP
+1089 SAVGP

-1108 SSLQQLTYGDHNA
+1108 SSLQQLNRGDQTA
-1121 IRKLLGDLA
+1121 IRKLLRNLA

-1143 FGEHDLSG
+1143 FGAHDLSG
-1151 LSSLA
+1151 LSELA
-1156 HRVKGGARLIK
+1156 HRVKGGARIIK
-1167 AGSLILCC
+1167 AGVLIQCC
-1175 EQLESVCMGADSAAL
+1175 EQLEEVCRGDDNAAL

-1200 MEQLAHTLERH
+1200 MERLGHTLEQEI
-1211 MADPDAVERG
+1211 ADPQAVEKG
-1221 AGVAVD
+1221 GSVDVD

>member
-6 RCFGLAACLFG
+6 RCCALAACLLG
-17 QLGSVSPV
+17 QWESASPV

-30 TLNLFGRSNGE
+30 ALNLFGRSTDE
-41 LPSVVLD
+41 LPAVVLE
-48 EADWRWLRDKGSLRL
+48 EADWRWLRNKGSLRL

-68 DSAPFGMI
+68 DNAPFGMI

-101 EVLRYDSRAE
+101 EVLRYDSRNE
-111 AMRALRDG
+111 AMQALRDG
-119 ELDLVGAV
+119 EVDLVGAV
-127 NSFDGTDPELV
+127 NSFDGTDPELA
-138 LTSAYVQ
+138 LTTAYVQ
-145 APSVLVTRSGPS
+145 APSVLVTRSGAS
-157 KVLAPDL
+157 KALAPDL
-164 AGNRLAIV
+164 AGERLAIV
-172 DQVQPTDVVTANY
+172 DHLQPTDAVVANY
-185 PKAALQLHSSAQSAI
+185 PKSELQFHTSAQNAI

-236 SVFST
+236 GVLNT
-241 HFSFALNQRNGQLL
+241 HFSFALNQRNSQLL
-255 QIINAALEVIPIS
+255 HILNAALEVIPIS
-268 DRMTILRR
+268 DRMAILRR

-282 NVAGLDSLQFTVA
+282 NVAGLDPLPFTAA
-295 EQRWMQKHPRLTVAV
+295 EQRWMQNHPRLTVAV
-310 NDSLP
+310 NDGLP

-356 VEQVRAGNADL
+356 IEQIRAGKADL

-375 VREGELRFTRP
+375 AREGELRFTRP
-386 YMTSPFVLITQNE
+386 YLTSPFVLITRDLPDR
-399 AGSAQ
+399 AQ
-404 SFEGMVG
+404 SLQAMVG

-421 LQEYIRET
+421 LQDYIRES
-429 FPGIQ
+429 FPGIR
-434 LIETATSAEALALVD
+434 LIETTTSAEALALVD

-473 RLRVAGVVGPLSA
+473 RLRVAAVVGPLSA
-486 QTGFATDRGALE
+486 PTGFATDRGALE

-540 IQGFVIFALLLI
+540 IQGFVIFALLLM
-552 LALAWIA
+552 LAAVWII
-559 HLRKLVSIREKAELA
+559 HLRKLVYTREKAERA

-582 RALIDGTPHPIYVR
+582 RALIDGTPHAIYVR

-618 AVMGKRLIDSP
+618 AVMGKRLTDSP

-648 SGMRW
+648 SGTRW
-653 IKDRTYTHSDGV
+653 IQDRTYIHSDGV

-688 GWINISDRQRLMDQ
+688 GWIDISDRQRLMDQ

-707 QSADDAN
+707 KSADDAN

-812 VRLLLDFDLKAC
+812 LRLLLDFDLKAS

-847 FTDEGEVRLSVQTV
+847 FTDEGEVRLSVQAV
-861 LGVCGERLAIHVQVK
+861 LGACGERLRIHVQVK
-876 DTGIGIS
+876 DSGIGIS

-916 TLCEMMDGHLHLT
+916 TLCEMMDGELHLT
-929 SVPGKGTQIDI
+929 SAPGKGTQIDI
-940 RLDLLILQPVPAAES
+940 CLDLLILQPVPAAEL
-955 PAAVLTDQ
+955 PAAELTDQ

-999 AHGLRAWRNGHFDVV
+999 AHGLRAWRNGRFDVV

-1029 RAIRDEEKSSGAEPC
+1029 RAIRDEEQSTGAGPC

-1070 FKPISLGDLSA
+1070 FKPISLGDLST
-1081 RLASVQSG
+1081 RLASVQSAAESPAQG
-1089 AELSTDSAPSP
+1089 AASP
-1100 VVEGDINL
+1100 AAEGDINL
-1108 SSLQQLTYGDHNA
+1108 NSLQQLTRGDQSA
-1121 IRKLLGDLA
+1121 VRKLLGDLA

-1151 LSSLA
+1151 LSDLA
-1156 HRVKGGARLIK
+1156 HRVKGGARIIK
-1167 AGSLILCC
+1167 AGGLIQCC
-1175 EQLESVCMGADSAAL
+1175 EQLEAICMGADAAAL

-1200 MEQLAHTLERH
+1200 MERLAHTLEHRIG
-1211 MADPDAVERG
+1211 DPGTVES
-1221 AGVAVD
+1221 

>member
-1 MKTLL
+1 MNTLL
-6 RCFGLAACLFG
+6 HCVGLAACLLC

-25 QAAVQ
+25 QAEVQ
-30 TLNLFGRSNGE
+30 PLNLLGRSNGE
-41 LPSVVLD
+41 HPSVVLD
-48 EADWRWLRDKGSLRL
+48 EENWRWLRDKGSLRL
-63 GAALP
+63 GVSLP
-68 DSAPFGMI
+68 DNPPLGMVSA
-76 TGGQDYEGITADYAA
+76 GQDYEGITADYAA
-91 LLAGMLHIKI
+91 LLASMLHIKI

-111 AMRALRDG
+111 AMQALRNG
-119 ELDLVGAV
+119 ELELLVDV
-127 NSFDGTDPELV
+127 NSFDGTDQDLM
-138 LTSAYVQ
+138 LTNAYVQ
-145 APSVLVTRSGPS
+145 APSVLVTRSGTS

-172 DQVQPTDVVTANY
+172 DQVLPADAINANY
-185 PKAALQLHSSAQSAI
+185 PKAALQLHPSAQSAL

-222 GKYFLNDVYLTTLS
+222 GKYFLNEVYMTTLS
-236 SVFST
+236 GVST
-241 HFSFALNQRNGQLL
+241 HFSFALNQRNDRLL
-255 QIINAALEVIPIS
+255 RIINAALEVIPIS
-268 DRMTILRR
+268 ERMTILHR

-282 NVAGLDSLQFTVA
+282 NVAGPEPLQFTET
-295 EQRWMQKHPRLTVAV
+295 EQRWLQKHPRLTVAV
-310 NDSLP
+310 NDGLP

-327 GIGAEVL
+327 GIGADVL

-345 DVLRSSSMEKL
+345 DLVRSSSMEKL
-356 VEQVRAGNADL
+356 VDQLRSGSADL
-367 IAAFTPST
+367 IVAFTPST
-375 VREGELRFTRP
+375 AREGELRFTRP
-386 YMTSPFVLITQNE
+386 YLTSPFVLITQDRP
-399 AGSAQ
+399 GQPQ
-404 SFEGMVG
+404 SLEGMVG

-421 LQEYIRET
+421 LQDYIRET

-434 LIETATSAEALALVD
+434 LIETTTSAEALALVD
-449 KGEADGA
+449 KGDADGA
-456 LNSLINGRY
+456 LNSLLNGRY

-473 RLRVAGVVGPLSA
+473 RLRVAGLVGPLLA
-486 QTGFATDRGALE
+486 TTGFATERGALE

-519 SRWRH
+519 RRWRH

-529 NDSWLHHRSAV
+529 NDSWLQYRSAV
-540 IQGFVIFALLLI
+540 IQGFAVSALLLM
-552 LALAWIA
+552 LALLWNVR
-559 HLRKLVSIREKAELA
+559 LRKRVSTRKKAELA

-596 DREGRLISCNSAY
+596 DCEGRLISCNCAY

-618 AVMGKRLIDSP
+618 AVIGKRLTDSP
-629 VVGHS
+629 VVGRA
-634 DAQTFQAEYVKVME
+634 DAETFQAEYIKVME
-648 SGMRW
+648 SGTRW
-653 IKDRTYTHSDGV
+653 IKDRTYIHSDGV

-688 GWINISDRQRLMDQ
+688 GWINISDRQRLLDQ

-767 DLIGDILDIAR
+767 DLIGDILDISR

-812 VRLLLDFDLKAC
+812 LRLLLDFDLKAS

-847 FTDEGEVRLSVQTV
+847 FTDEGEVRLSVQA
-861 LGVCGERLAIHVQVK
+861 LLSACGERLAIHVQVK
-876 DTGIGIS
+876 DTGIGIC

-929 SVPGKGTQIDI
+929 SLPGKGTQIDI
-940 RLDLLILQPVPAAES
+940 CLDLMILQPVPAAERQ
-955 PAAVLTDQ
+955 AARLPDQ
-963 ASVLNILV
+963 MSMLSILV

-999 AHGLRAWRNGHFDVV
+999 AHGLRAWRNGHYDVV

-1029 RAIRDEEKSSGAEPC
+1029 QAIRDEERSSGAPPC
-1044 LILGLTANAQ
+1044 LIFGLTANAQ

-1070 FKPISLGDLSA
+1070 FKPISLSDLSA
-1081 RLASVQSG
+1081 RLACVESG
-1089 AELSTDSAPSP
+1089 ESPMKSAVSA

-1108 SSLQQLTYGDHNA
+1108 SSLQQLNRGDQTA
-1121 IRKLLGDLA
+1121 IRKLLRNLA

-1143 FGEHDLSG
+1143 FGAHDLSG
-1151 LSSLA
+1151 LCELA
-1156 HRVKGGARLIK
+1156 HRVKGGARIIK
-1167 AGSLILCC
+1167 AGVLIQCC
-1175 EQLESVCMGADSAAL
+1175 EQLEEVCRGDDNAAL

-1200 MEQLAHTLERH
+1200 MERLGHTLEQEI
-1211 MADPDAVERG
+1211 ADPQAVEKG
-1221 AGVAVD
+1221 GSVDVD

>member
-1 MKTLL
+1 MNTLL
-6 RCFGLAACLFG
+6 RCFGLVLCLLC
-17 QLGSVSPV
+17 QLVSVAKV
-25 QAAVQ
+25 QAEVQ
-30 TLNLFGRSNGE
+30 TLNLFGRLNGE
-41 LPSVVLD
+41 RPVVVLD
-48 EADWRWLRDKGSLRL
+48 EEDWRWLRNKGSLRL
-63 GAALP
+63 GASLP
-68 DSAPFGMI
+68 DDVPFSMI

-91 LLAGMLHIKI
+91 LLASMLHIKI
-101 EVLRYDSRAE
+101 EVLRYNSKAE

-119 ELDLVGAV
+119 ELELLGTV
-127 NSFDGTDPELV
+127 NSFDVTDQDLAI
-138 LTSAYVQ
+138 TRAYVQ
-145 APSVLVTRSGPS
+145 TPSVLVTHSGAS

-164 AGNRLAIV
+164 DGDRLAIV
-172 DQVQPTDVVTANY
+172 DHVLPADTVTANY
-185 PKAALQLHSSAQSAI
+185 PKAIPQLHPSAQSAI
-200 GAVAFNQ
+200 GAVVFNQ

-236 SVFST
+236 GVST
-241 HFSFALNQRNGQLL
+241 HFSFALNQRNNRLL
-255 QIINAALEVIPIS
+255 RIINAALEVIPIS
-268 DRMTILRR
+268 ERMTILRR
-276 WGAGDL
+276 WGAEGL
-282 NVAGLDSLQFTVA
+282 NVAGLDPLQYTEA
-295 EQRWMQKHPRLTVAV
+295 EQRWLQKHPRLTVAV
-310 NDSLP
+310 NDGLP

-327 GIGAEVL
+327 GIAAEVL
-334 AKVSQRTGLKF
+334 AKVSQRTGLRF
-345 DVLRSSSMEKL
+345 DVVRSSSMQKL
-356 VEQVRAGNADL
+356 IDQIRSGDADL
-367 IAAFTPST
+367 IVAFTPST
-375 VREGELRFTRP
+375 VREGQLRFTRP
-386 YMTSPFVLITQNE
+386 YLSSPFVLITQNG
-399 AGSAQ
+399 ADRAQ
-404 SFEGMVG
+404 SLEGMVD

-421 LQEYIRET
+421 LQDYIRET
-429 FPGIQ
+429 FPGIE
-434 LIETATSAEALALVD
+434 LIETSTSAEALAMVD
-449 KGEADGA
+449 KGDADGA

-465 MILRQYRD
+465 MILRHYHG
-473 RLRVAGVVGPLSA
+473 RLRVASVVGSLSA
-486 QTGFATDRGALE
+486 PTAFATDRGALE
-498 LYSILDKALQSIP
+498 LYSILNKVLQSIP

-519 SRWRH
+519 RHWRH

-529 NDSWLHHRSAV
+529 NDSWQQYRPAV
-540 IQGFVIFALLLI
+540 IQGFVVVALLLM
-552 LALAWIA
+552 LALVWIVR
-559 HLRKLVSIREKAELA
+559 LRKLVSARKKAELA

-596 DREGRLISCNSAY
+596 DREGLLISCNSAY
-609 LDALGLPRE
+609 LDALGQPRE
-618 AVMGKRLIDSP
+618 AMVGKRLADSP
-629 VVGHS
+629 VVS
-634 DAQTFQAEYVKVME
+634 LADAETFQAEYNQVME
-648 SGMRW
+648 SGVRW
-653 IKDRTYTHSDGV
+653 IKDRTCIHSDGV

-674 PYHTSEG
+674 PYQTSEG

-778 IESGRLSLTP
+778 IESGRLSLAP

-800 VRMFEGVARQKG
+800 VRIFEGVARQKG
-812 VRLLLDFDLKAC
+812 VRLLLDFDLKAG

-847 FTDEGEVRLSVQTV
+847 FTDEGEVRLSVQAA
-861 LGVCGERLAIHVQVK
+861 LSACGERLAINVQVS
-876 DTGIGIS
+876 DTGIGICP
-883 AEDQALLFN
+883 EDQALLFN

-929 SVPGKGTQIDI
+929 SLPGKGTQIDI
-940 RLDLLILQPVPAAES
+940 DLDLMVLQPLPAAERS
-955 PAAVLTDQ
+955 AARLPDQ
-963 ASVLNILV
+963 KSVLDILV

-984 QLSYLGHS
+984 QLCYLGHN
-992 VSDAEDG
+992 VIDAEDG
-999 AHGLRAWRNGHFDVV
+999 AHGLRAWRSGHFDVV
-1014 ITDCNMPVMNGYELT
+1014 ITDCNMPVMDGYELT
-1029 RAIRDEEKSSGAEPC
+1029 QAIRDEERSSGATPC

-1054 PEEKDRCL
+1054 SEEKDRCL

-1070 FKPISLGDLSA
+1070 FKPISLSDLSA
-1081 RLASVQSG
+1081 RLASVESG
-1089 AELSTDSAPSP
+1089 VESPVKGILSL

-1108 SSLQQLTYGDHNA
+1108 TSLQQLNRGDQTA
-1121 IRKLLGDLA
+1121 IRKLLGNLA
-1130 SSNEEDMLRLIKL
+1130 SSNEEDMLLLIKL

-1151 LSSLA
+1151 LSALA
-1156 HRVKGGARLIK
+1156 HRVKGGGRIINAVVLIQ
-1167 AGSLILCC
+1167 CC
-1175 EQLESVCMGADSAAL
+1175 EQLEAVCREADNAAL

-1200 MEQLAHTLERH
+1200 MEQLGHTLEQH
-1211 MADPDAVERG
+1211 IADPETVKKGGR
-1221 AGVAVD
+1221 VDVD